1 MALSDGSRE
10 QIVQEAQFINSLAGN
25 LFATGVLGTVGTYIF
40 ADTLSD
46 SKVFAASAF
55 GMFCFFGCFGLHVM
69 ARLRL
74 RELDK

>member
-10 QIVQEAQFINSLAGN
+10 TIVQEAQFFNSLAGN

-40 ADTLSD
+40 SATLSD
-46 SKVFAASAF
+46 DRVYVASLF
-55 GMFCFFGCFGLHVM
+55 GILCFFGCFALHFL